1 MPQALKASIPFAE
14 YLAMDDA
21 SQRRHEYLAGQVYLM
36 TGGSQRH
43 NRIAINLVRLLADRL
58 EGMPCQVFINDM
70 KLHVEAADCVYY
82 PDVFVHC
89 GSGVATADK
98 LVRDATLV
106 VEVLSGSTAGIDRR
120 EKLLAY
126 RKLPGLREYWM
137 VSQDEQ
143 RVELHSRT
151 VGGDW
156 QVVVYVAGDAIPAES
171 VGGEPIAV
179 SRLYAGTDLA

>member
-21 SQRRHEYLAGQVYLM
+21 SQRRHEYVAGHVYAM
-36 TGGSQRH
+36 TDGSARH
-43 NRIAINLVRLLADRL
+43 NRIAFNVARWLADRV
-58 EGMPCQVFINDM
+58 EGTPCQVFINDM

-89 GSGVATADK
+89 GSGVAAAEK
-98 LVRDATLV
+98 LVHDATVV

-126 RKLPGLREYWM
+126 RKLPSLRAYWM
-137 VSQDEQ
+137 VSQNEQ

-156 QVVVYVAGDAIPAES
+156 EVVVYTADDAIPADA
-171 VGGEPIAV
+171 VGGEPVALA
-179 SRLYAGTDLA
+179 RLYAGTDLA